1 MTDETIVAVYDTAT
15 RADAAIRDL
24 EAAGIP
30 SNAITREPST
40 AGSMAG
46 GSGRQVR
53 EPGFWSSIFGGE
65 PDHGTAVYDRS
76 IASGSHVLTVRAP
89 EARVAQ
95 VIDMLER
102 HNPVD
107 IDDQATGHGFGG
119 TGRTATTT
127 EQMPGT
133 TEAGLRR
140 ERSMPTHEGEEA
152 IALAEEQINVSK
164 RLVNRGTTR
173 IRRFAVETP
182 VEENVTLRS
191 ERVSVERRPVSGDAR
206 VADADFADKTIE
218 VTESDE
224 EAVVGKTARVR
235 EEVVVRRDVA
245 DRVETVRDTVRRE
258 DVEITND
265 RKLGDSPARG
275 AVAPGGR

>member
-1 MTDETIVAVYDTAT
+1 MTDDTIVAVYDTAT

-30 SNAITREPST
+30 SSAITREPSA
-40 AGSMAG
+40 AGNIA
-46 GSGRQVR
+46 SGPGRPVR
-53 EPGFWSSIFGGE
+53 EPGFWSSVFGGE
-65 PDHGTAVYDRS
+65 PDHGTAGYDRS
-76 IASGSHVLTVRAP
+76 VASGSHVVTVKAP
-89 EARVAQ
+89 EARIAL
-95 VIDMLER
+95 VIDVLER
-102 HNPVD
+102 HSPVD
-107 IDDQATGHGFGG
+107 IDDQSTGLEFGG
-119 TGRTATTT
+119 TGRDATTM
-127 EQMPGT
+127 EQTRGT
-133 TEAGLRR
+133 TEAGAVPGHGG
-140 ERSMPTHEGEEA
+140 PTHKGEEA
-152 IALAEEQINVSK
+152 IPLAEEQINVSK

-173 IRRFAVETP
+173 IRRYAVETP

-218 VTESDE
+218 VAESDE

-235 EEVVVRRDVA
+235 EEVVVRKDVA

-265 RKLGDSPARG
+265 GKRENSRARG
-275 AVAPGGR
+275 AVAPVGR

>member
-30 SNAITREPST
+30 SGAITREPSA
-40 AGSMAG
+40 AGSMSG
-46 GSGRQVR
+46 GPGRPVR
-53 EPGFWSSIFGGE
+53 EQGFWSSMFGSE
-65 PDHGTAVYDRS
+65 PDHGTAAYDRS
-76 IASGSHVLTVRAP
+76 VASGSHVVTVRAP
-89 EARVAQ
+89 EARVAH
-95 VIDMLER
+95 VIDILER
-102 HNPVD
+102 HSPVD
-107 IDDQATGHGFGG
+107 IDDHTTDPGFGG
-119 TGRTATTT
+119 TGRTTTT
-127 EQMPGT
+127 TDQTRGM
-133 TEAGLRR
+133 TEAGAVPGRGMR
-140 ERSMPTHEGEEA
+140 THEGEEA
-152 IALAEEQINVSK
+152 IPLAEERINVSK

-191 ERVSVERRPVSGDAR
+191 ERVSVERRPVSGDAQ

-235 EEVVVRRDVA
+235 EEVVVRKDVA

-265 RKLGDSPARG
+265 GNRDNSPARG